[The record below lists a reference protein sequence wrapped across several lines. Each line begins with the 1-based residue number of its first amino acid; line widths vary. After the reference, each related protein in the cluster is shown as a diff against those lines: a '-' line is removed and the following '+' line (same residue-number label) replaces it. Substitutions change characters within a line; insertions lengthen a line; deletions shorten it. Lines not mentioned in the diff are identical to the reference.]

1 MKHFDI
7 IKPEE
12 LSDNPFRLIGK
23 DWTLITAGTP
33 ESYNTM
39 TASWGSFGIL
49 WNKPAVTVYVRPSRY
64 TYEFTEKHDEFT
76 LSFFGEEYRS
86 ALNFCG
92 SKSGRDYDKALETG
106 LTPMSF
112 GSSVAFEQA
121 RLVILCKKIYFQD
134 MDSRNFLDE
143 GAEKFYPAKDYHRIY
158 IGEVLKI
165 FRE

>member
-33 ESYNTM
+33 DSYNTM
-39 TASWGSFGIL
+39 TASWGGLGIL
-49 WNKPAVTVYVRPSRY
+49 WNKPAATVYVRPTRH
-64 TYEFTEKHDEFT
+64 TYGFMEKNDEFT
-76 LSFFGEEYRS
+76 LSFFSEEFRS

-106 LTPMSF
+106 LTAIPVG
-112 GSSVAFEQA
+112 GSTAFEQA
-121 RLVILCKKIYFQD
+121 RLVLLCKKIYFQD